1 MTEESSTIE
10 LVLQSDYRFEVDFGM
25 PGVPRLVTDSTAP
38 LGQGAGPDS
47 EKLLVAAVANCLS
60 ASLLFSLRKFK
71 NEAVPMQ
78 TTASA
83 QLVRN
88 EHARLRMG
96 SIQVEIR
103 LGVPA
108 GALKHLD
115 RAIAQFEDF
124 CVVTQSVRAA
134 IPVGVRVLDGDGV
147 VLAG

>member
-78 TTASA
+78 ATAGA

-134 IPVGVRVLDGDGV
+134 IPVGVRILDGDGV
-147 VLAG
+147 RLAG

>member
-1 MTEESSTIE
+1 MTEASSTIE
-10 LVLQSDYRFEVDFGM
+10 LVLQSDYRFEVAFGI

-47 EKLLVAAVANCLS
+47 EQLLVAAVANCLS

-83 QLVRN
+83 RLVRN
-88 EHARLRMG
+88 EQARLRMG

-103 LGVPA
+103 PGVPA
-108 GALKHLD
+108 GELKPPRPGD
-115 RAIAQFEDF
+115 RA
-124 CVVTQSVRAA
+124 VRGLLRRDTKRA
-134 IPVGVRVLDGDGV
+134 RGDSRRSPDP
-147 VLAG
+147 

>member
-1 MTEESSTIE
+1 MEESSTIE
-10 LVLQSDYRFEVDFGM
+10 LVLQSDYRFEVDFGI

-38 LGQGAGPDS
+38 VGQGSGPDS

-60 ASLLFSLRKFK
+60 ASLLFSLRKFN
-71 NEAVPMQ
+71 NEAVAMQ
-78 TTASA
+78 TIASV

-96 SIQVEIR
+96 SIHVEIQ

-134 IPVGVRVLDGDGV
+134 IPVGVRILDGDGV
-147 VLAG
+147 LLVG

>member
-1 MTEESSTIE
+1 MEESSTIE
-10 LVLQSDYRFEVDFGM
+10 LVLQSDYRFEVDFGI

-38 LGQGAGPDS
+38 VGQGSGPDS

-60 ASLLFSLRKFK
+60 ASLLFSLRKFN
-71 NEAVPMQ
+71 NEAVAMQ
-78 TTASA
+78 TIASV

-96 SIQVEIR
+96 SIHVEIQ

-108 GALKHLD
+108 GALNHLD

-134 IPVGVRVLDGDGV
+134 IPVGVRILDGDGV
-147 VLAG
+147 LLAG

>member
-1 MTEESSTIE
+1 MEESSTIE
-10 LVLQSDYRFEVDFGM
+10 LVLQSDYRFEVDFGI

-38 LGQGAGPDS
+38 VGQGSGPDS

-60 ASLLFSLRKFK
+60 ASLLFSLRKFN
-71 NEAVPMQ
+71 NEAVAMQ
-78 TTASA
+78 TIASV

-96 SIQVEIR
+96 SIHVEIQ

-134 IPVGVRVLDGDGV
+134 IPVGVRILDGDGV
-147 VLAG
+147 LLAG

>member
-1 MTEESSTIE
+1 M
-10 LVLQSDYRFEVDFGM
+10 
-25 PGVPRLVTDSTAP
+25 TDSTAP
-38 LGQGAGPDS
+38 VGQGSGPDS

-60 ASLLFSLRKFK
+60 ASLLFSLRKFN
-71 NEAVPMQ
+71 NEAVAMQ
-78 TTASA
+78 TIASV

-96 SIQVEIR
+96 SIHVEIQ

-115 RAIAQFEDF
+115 RAIAQFEGF

-134 IPVGVRVLDGDGV
+134 IPVGVRILDGDGV
-147 VLAG
+147 LLAG